1 MDVTTKLADFI
12 FALRHKKLP
21 VEVYE
26 KAKLH
31 LLDTLG
37 VALAASKS
45 EPVDLIINS
54 FLPDMR
60 VGNSP
65 IWGRGINT
73 SLLNSILV
81 NGVMG
86 HTLELDDV
94 HREAKA
100 HLGTV
105 IIPVALNLG
114 AYLQASGEEILRAII
129 VGYEVMIRI
138 GIGVG
143 AASHRLRG
151 WHATGTCGTFGA
163 AAAASYLMK
172 LDKEKIANA
181 LGLAG
186 TQSAGLWAFIE
197 DGSLSKKLHPGR
209 SAEAGVLAALLA
221 RSGFTGP
228 TKIIEAKDGGF
239 FKATSDDY
247 DFSKVIKDLGKEFE
261 MLKTEIKP
269 FACCR
274 SMHPAIEAALNLR
287 EKVSLDQIEKI
298 EVRIFSIGKKQC
310 GSIKYPTNSVEAQF
324 SLPYAVAVSLVGG
337 QAFVDQF
344 SKERIK
350 SENIHHLVDLTE
362 IIAST
367 DFDKNYPLKWES
379 EVSIILNNGKKFI
392 KKIDFAKG
400 APENPLSEEELK
412 KRFYE
417 LSKKSL
423 SKQKQEKIVNY
434 IEKLSDLKDINTL
447 VLELR

>member
-1 MDVTTKLADFI
+1 MDVTTKLANFI
-12 FALRHKKLP
+12 FALRHKKPP

-54 FLPDMR
+54 FLPDMC

-143 AASHRLRG
+143 AVSHRLRG
-151 WHATGTCGTFGA
+151 WHATGTCGTSGA

-186 TQSAGLWAFIE
+186 TQSAGLWAFTA

-209 SAEAGVLAALLA
+209 SAQSGLFAALLA

-228 TKIIEAKDGGF
+228 TKIIEANDGGF
-239 FKATSDDY
+239 FKATSDNY
-247 DFSKVIKDLGKEFE
+247 NFSKVVEGLGKEFE

-274 SMHPAIEAALNLR
+274 SMHPAVEAVLRLRDKINL
-287 EKVSLDQIEKI
+287 KSIKKI
-298 EVRIFSIGKKQC
+298 EIRIFSIGKKQC
-310 GSIKYPTNSVEAQF
+310 GFIKHPTNTVEAQF
-324 SLPYAVAVSLVGG
+324 SLPYAIAVSLIDG
-337 QAFVDQF
+337 QAFVKQF
-344 SKERIK
+344 SKERVK
-350 SENIHHLVDLTE
+350 CQDIHDLSNLIE
-362 IIAST
+362 IIACPE
-367 DFDKNYPLKWES
+367 FDKDYPLKWES

-423 SKQKQEKIVNY
+423 PKQKREKIVNY
-434 IEKLSDLKDINTL
+434 IKKLSDLKDIDTL

>member
-12 FALRHKKLP
+12 FSLRHKKLP
-21 VEVYE
+21 VKVYE
-26 KAKLH
+26 KTKLH

-37 VALAASKS
+37 VALAAAKS
-45 EPVDLIINS
+45 EPVNLILNS

-65 IWGRGINT
+65 IWCRRINT

-81 NGVMG
+81 NRVMS

-94 HREAKA
+94 HREAKS

-105 IIPVALNLG
+105 VIPVALNFG
-114 AYLQASGEEILRAII
+114 AYLQESGEEILRAII

-172 LDKEKIANA
+172 LNKEKIANA

-197 DGSLSKKLHPGR
+197 DGSLNKKLHPGR

-239 FKATSDDY
+239 FNATSNNY
-247 DFSKVIKDLGKEFE
+247 DFFKVIKDLGKEFE

-274 SMHPAIEAALNLR
+274 SMHPAIEAALSLR
-287 EKVSLDQIEKI
+287 FL
-298 EVRIFSIGKKQC
+298 
-310 GSIKYPTNSVEAQF
+310 
-324 SLPYAVAVSLVGG
+324 
-337 QAFVDQF
+337 
-344 SKERIK
+344 
-350 SENIHHLVDLTE
+350 
-362 IIAST
+362 
-367 DFDKNYPLKWES
+367 
-379 EVSIILNNGKKFI
+379 
-392 KKIDFAKG
+392 
-400 APENPLSEEELK
+400 
-412 KRFYE
+412 
-417 LSKKSL
+417 
-423 SKQKQEKIVNY
+423 
-434 IEKLSDLKDINTL
+434 
-447 VLELR
+447 